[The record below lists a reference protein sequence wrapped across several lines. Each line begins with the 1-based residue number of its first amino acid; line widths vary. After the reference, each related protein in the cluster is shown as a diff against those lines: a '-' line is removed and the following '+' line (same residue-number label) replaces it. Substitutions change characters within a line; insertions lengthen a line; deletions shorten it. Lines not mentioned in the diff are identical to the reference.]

1 MGHSVYSVILVVVSV
16 VTDRHRRVLLD
27 MLCVG
32 GDLLPEFVETLQRRP
47 IGLCCEVEFA
57 FVT

>member
-1 MGHSVYSVILVVVSV
+1 MYSVLPVARSV
-16 VTDRHRRVLLD
+16 VTDRRRQVLLG

-32 GDLLPEFVETLQRRP
+32 GDLLLEFVETLQRRP
-47 IGLCCEVEFA
+47 IGLCCEVECA